1 MLQLI
6 DEEEWF
12 NLYGLREASANHPPK
27 AGDLETSDRIS
38 KELSYGKAVSDKIF
52 AEEDTQNKQ
61 AREAATTK
69 RSEQLKNWN
78 QETIDILTSVMDQEI
93 VDESVSTKKRNR
105 DEEKMDKME
114 EEGTNNST
122 NAIITTNLGKLAA
135 RSDTIFAMACNK
147 YTF

>member
-1 MLQLI
+1 MGI

-12 NLYGLREASANHPPK
+12 NLYGLREAAANHPPK

-69 RSEQLKNWN
+69 RSEQLQKWN
-78 QETIDILTSVMDQEI
+78 KETIDILTSVMDHEI
-93 VDESVSTKKRNR
+93 IDESLSPKKRNR

-114 EEGTNNST
+114 EEDDTNNST
-122 NAIITTNLGKLAA
+122 AAAIITAN
-135 RSDTIFAMACNK
+135 
-147 YTF
+147 